1 MGEWDTDVPEERDVV
16 ILGSGPAGL
25 TAALYTARANLKPL
39 MLKGLDAGGQLML
52 TTEVEN
58 YPGFPDAILG
68 PELMEKMEK
77 QAARFDAELLHQE
90 ATRVDLS
97 SRPFGV
103 WSGDEEWRA
112 RTLIIAT
119 GASARWLGI
128 PGEDRL
134 RGRGVSSCATC
145 DGFFFRGQ
153 QLVVVGGGDSAMEE
167 AIFLTRFAT
176 RVTVIHRR
184 SELRASKI
192 MQDRAFANPKIAFV
206 WNAAV
211 QEVLGDGAV
220 SAVRL
225 RDVKTG
231 EDAEHPTGGVFV
243 AIGHDPNTALFRDQ
257 LDTNEAGYVLVQEPT
272 TRTSV
277 DGVFAAGDVVDF
289 VYRQAVTAAGMGC
302 QAAIDAE
309 RFLEA
314 EGH

>member
-1 MGEWDTDVPEERDVV
+1 MDVPEERDVV

-25 TAALYTARANLKPL
+25 TAALYTARANLRPL
-39 MLKGLDAGGQLML
+39 VLKGLDAGGQLML

-90 ATRVDLS
+90 ASRVDLS
-97 SRPFGV
+97 ERPFGV

-112 RTLIIAT
+112 RTVIIAT

-153 QLVVVGGGDSAMEE
+153 ELVVAGGGDSAMEE

-176 RVTVIHRR
+176 KVTVVHRR
-184 SELRASKI
+184 GELRASKI
-192 MQDRAFANPKIAFV
+192 MQDRAFDNPKIEFV
-206 WNAAV
+206 WNSAV

-220 SAVRL
+220 SGVRL
-225 RDVKTG
+225 QDLESGT
-231 EDAEHPTGGVFV
+231 ETEHPTGGVFV
-243 AIGHDPNTALFRDQ
+243 AIGHDPNTELFQGQ
-257 LDTNEAGYVLVQEPT
+257 LDTNEAGYILVQEPT

-277 DGVFAAGDVVDF
+277 GGVFAAGDVVDF
-289 VYRQAVTAAGMGC
+289 VYRQAITAAGMGC
-302 QAAIDAE
+302 QAAIDSE

>member
-1 MGEWDTDVPEERDVV
+1 
-16 ILGSGPAGL
+16 
-25 TAALYTARANLKPL
+25 
-39 MLKGLDAGGQLML
+39 
-52 TTEVEN
+52 
-58 YPGFPDAILG
+58 
-68 PELMEKMEK
+68 MEK

-97 SRPFGV
+97 TRPFGI
-103 WSGDEEWRA
+103 WSGDEEWGA
-112 RTLIIAT
+112 RTLIICT

-153 QLVVVGGGDSAMEE
+153 ELVVVGGGDSAMEE

-176 RVTVIHRR
+176 KVTVVHRR

-192 MQDRAFANPKIAFV
+192 MQDRAFANEKIEFV

-220 SAVRL
+220 SALRL
-225 RDVKTG
+225 QNLETG
-231 EDAEHPTGGVFV
+231 QESELPTGGLFV
-243 AIGHDPNTALFRDQ
+243 AIGHDPNTSLFGEQ
-257 LDTNEAGYVLVQEPT
+257 LETNEAGYVVVQEPT

-277 DGVFAAGDVVDF
+277 EGAFAAGDVVDF